1 MTKSAKTGDTG
12 RSRSTRTGGAATTR
26 KRKPAAKRQ
35 SKAGAAPA
43 LRTSTTGEPPT
54 RKEEAAFAET
64 LIASGEA
71 ARLDERGRLPA
82 GATHKIV
89 EDEAGNVKVVRRRF
103 SMT

>member
-1 MTKSAKTGDTG
+1 VIKFPKNRATG
-12 RSRSTRTGGAATTR
+12 RSRSTRTRGAATTR
-26 KRKPAAKRQ
+26 KSKPAAKR
-35 SKAGAAPA
+35 KAKVGAAPA
-43 LRTSTTGEPPT
+43 PRTPATSEQSA
-54 RKEEAAFAET
+54 REEEAAFMET

-71 ARLDERGRLPA
+71 ARLDEQGRLPV